1 MYWAK
6 IYDLL
11 PTDAKCV
18 MIIFHILG
26 HGKYNGKL
34 EVKDGRATTPAG
46 ECLVGM
52 GPICELYS
60 VNSLRAQLLS
70 SFNADKI
77 TLTLDCCRNDPRG
90 TVELQ

>member
-1 MYWAK
+1 
-6 IYDLL
+6 
-11 PTDAKCV
+11 
-18 MIIFHILG
+18 MILFPILG

-70 SFNADKI
+70 SFKADKI

-90 TVELQ
+90 IVETM